1 MAGDFSVRI
10 NRKEGV
16 VEIEGSD
23 KEWIATQ
30 LEKLAVVYESSP
42 ESAEVQESA
51 PSAKDIAPQV
61 SGTRKGDAA
70 AKPSAGRGRKASR
83 GSGRTS
89 RDPEL
94 EKALTPELRSS
105 LQAFVDER
113 KKAWKNK
120 ASQAAIIATFL
131 LDNLESDGWVDDS
144 VLYTIYS
151 VMGWSAP
158 SNFRA
163 QIDNGR
169 NRSGYF
175 GGWTNGRVQLTHA
188 GEQFG
193 RHGSKD
199 A

>member
-23 KEWIATQ
+23 KEWIAAQ
-30 LEKLAVVYESSP
+30 LERLAVVYESSP
-42 ESAEVQESA
+42 ESARVQEPA
-51 PSAKDIAPQV
+51 PSAKDAA
-61 SGTRKGDAA
+61 SAASDTKKGGGATKPVAA
-70 AKPSAGRGRKASR
+70 RGRKASR

-94 EKALTPELRSS
+94 EKALTPELRAS

-131 LDNLESDGWVDDS
+131 LDNLQSDGWVDDS
-144 VLYTIYS
+144 GLYTIYS
-151 VMGWSAP
+151 VMGWPAP

-163 QIDNGR
+163 QVDNGR